1 MDFVFRFFRR
11 LWAWCSFSKPKWKG
25 IYVDDVPESLRECCV
40 YLIGENGQLWQVAML
55 CPCGCSA
62 VIQLCVLPDS
72 RPCWAVTMHA
82 DGTVSLSPSVW
93 RTTGCRSHFF
103 LRGGRID
110 WCGYSRNC
118 EHTCVG
124 PTH

>member
-1 MDFVFRFFRR
+1 MGLMFRFLRWLWSWRPFRKSR
-11 LWAWCSFSKPKWKG
+11 WIGVA
-25 IYVDDVPESLRECCV
+25 VDDVPDDLRKYCV
-40 YLIGENGQLWQVAML
+40 YLIGEDGKLWQVAML

-72 RPCWAVTMHA
+72 RPSWSVSMHA

-103 LRGGRID
+103 LRGGKID
-110 WCGYSRNC
+110 WCG
-118 EHTCVG
+118 
-124 PTH
+124 

>member
-1 MDFVFRFFRR
+1 MGLMLRFLRWLWSWRSFRR
-11 LWAWCSFSKPKWKG
+11 SRWIG
-25 IYVDDVPESLRECCV
+25 VVVDDVPDSLRKYCV
-40 YLIGENGQLWQVAML
+40 YLIGEDGTLWQVAML

-72 RPCWAVTMHA
+72 RPSWSVSRHA

-103 LRGGRID
+103 LRRGRID
-110 WCGYSRNC
+110 WCG
-118 EHTCVG
+118 
-124 PTH
+124 